1 MLRDN
6 PVSTGATKHSS
17 TINPLSQESIDYS
30 FSPPVALPDVIYPLE
45 RVLLHTLDYIE
56 IPPNHVGFV
65 QLRSTFARMGLII
78 PPTYADPGFYG
89 TLTMEVFN
97 TNKRPIQLYPGL
109 AMWSIVICPC
119 LDEPLYTQ
127 ENGARYMD
135 QGQHVVLPIA
145 LKHKS
150 DGHMS
155 DCAVHSEPA
164 YPNGPCN
171 CKNGYPHIRSCALN
185 NDT

>member
-1 MLRDN
+1 MDLKCGYEMVRDFTD
-6 PVSTGATKHSS
+6 PLGSADPYPI
-17 TINPLSQESIDYS
+17 INPLDQKSIDIS
-30 FSPPVALPDVIYPLE
+30 LSRPFLLPDVIYPLE
-45 RVLLHTLDYIE
+45 RVLLHTLEYIS

-109 AMWSIVICPC
+109 AMWSIVISPC

-127 ENGARYMD
+127 ENGARYTD

-145 LKHKS
+145 LKPS
-150 DGHMS
+150 DYVLS
-155 DCAVHSEPA
+155 
-164 YPNGPCN
+164 
-171 CKNGYPHIRSCALN
+171 I
-185 NDT
+185 